1 MTTAI
6 QERAA
11 LLVLLKHASAGWG
24 EIARRTLAAKSAL
37 AVAAE
42 DGLLARQLFAADDEW
57 ERDLAAAE
65 AAVTTWSESG
75 LRLLTVLDAD
85 YPVRLLDISQPP
97 PFIFCVGEQAA
108 QDASGVAVVGAR
120 RATADTLAAT
130 AGIARELAEAG
141 RAVISGLAAGVD
153 TAAHA
158 GALAVGGRTVGVVG
172 TGLAKSYPAV
182 NRELQARIGREGL
195 LVSRFWPEASP
206 SKISFPMRN
215 EVMSA
220 WAAATLVMQA
230 DSKSGARMQARVAL
244 QQGRELLLWK
254 TMVAEPWAV
263 EYVQAGKAHFVESA
277 ADVLARV

>member
-1 MTTAI
+1 
-6 QERAA
+6 
-11 LLVLLKHASAGWG
+11 
-24 EIARRTLAAKSAL
+24 
-37 AVAAE
+37 VAAE
-42 DGLLARQLFAADDEW
+42 DGLLAPQLFAADDEW

-97 PFIFCVGEQAA
+97 PFIFCLGEQAA
-108 QDASGVAVVGAR
+108 HDASGVAVVGSR
-120 RATADTLAAT
+120 RATTDTLAAT
-130 AGIARELAEAG
+130 AGIARELADAG
-141 RAVISGLAAGVD
+141 RAVISGVAAGVD

-158 GALAVGGRTVGVVG
+158 GALEVGGRTVGVVG
-172 TGLAKSYPAV
+172 TGLAKSYPAE

-244 QQGRELLLWK
+244 QQGRHLLLWK

-263 EYVQAGKAHFVESA
+263 DYVQAGKAHFVESA
-277 ADVLARV
+277 ADVLART